1 MNDAS
6 EVKLHF
12 LDYWRIIKLRAGLIV
27 LAFLLVMV
35 TGGVTTYFVPRQY
48 YSKVTMEVKGDQ
60 IEPHW
65 AGF

>member
-35 TGGVTTYFVPRQY
+35 TGGVTTYFVPSPTRL
-48 YSKVTMEVKGDQ
+48 
-60 IEPHW
+60 
-65 AGF
+65 